1 MSTTSETTP
10 PATAPAAAS
19 PAPAAPR
26 VRRPRPQL
34 MSVTPSAAERVKALI
49 EGRGKPTA
57 GIRIGVRTK
66 GCSGMSYTLEF
77 ADAQQPMDEV
87 IETAGIKLLI
97 DPKASLFLIGTE
109 MDYEE
114 EKLKSGFVFRNP
126 NEKGRCGCG
135 ESFHV

>member
-1 MSTTSETTP
+1 MSTTTDTSQ
-10 PATAPAAAS
+10 PAAAAAPS
-19 PAPAAPR
+19 AAPAPRP
-26 VRRPRPQL
+26 RRPRPQV
-34 MSVTPSAAERVKALI
+34 MSVTPAAAERVKALI
-49 EGRGKPTA
+49 EGRGKPTV
-57 GIRIGVRTK
+57 GIRIGVRSK

-77 ADAQQPMDEV
+77 ADSQQPMDEV
-87 IETAGIKLLI
+87 VDTQGVKLLI

-114 EKLKSGFVFRNP
+114 EKLKSGFVFKNP

>member
-1 MSTTSETTP
+1 MSTSTPTT
-10 PATAPAAAS
+10 TDAPK
-19 PAPAAPR
+19 PAPAPR
-26 VRRPRPQL
+26 PRRPRPQV
-34 MSVTPSAAERVKALI
+34 MSVTPAADERAKALI
-49 EGRGKPTA
+49 DGRGKPTV
-57 GIRIGVRTK
+57 GIRIGVRSK

-77 ADAQQPMDEV
+77 ADKQEPMDEV
-87 IETAGIKLLI
+87 VETGGIKLLI

-114 EKLKSGFVFRNP
+114 EKLKQGFVFRNP

>member
-10 PATAPAAAS
+10 STSAPAAAS
-19 PAPAAPR
+19 PAPMTPR

-34 MSVTPSAAERVKALI
+34 RAVTPSAAERVKALI

-66 GCSGMSYTLEF
+66 GCSGLSYTLEF
-77 ADAQQPMDEV
+77 ADKQEPMDEV
-87 IETAGIKLLI
+87 VETAGIRLLI

-114 EKLKSGFVFRNP
+114 EKLKSGFVFKNP

>member
-1 MSTTSETTP
+1 MSTTEATP
-10 PATAPAAAS
+10 PAVAAATPAPAS
-19 PAPAAPR
+19 AAPR
-26 VRRPRPQL
+26 VRRPRPQV
-34 MSVTPSAAERVKALI
+34 MSVTPAAAERVKALI
-49 EGRGKPTA
+49 DGRGKPTA

-77 ADAQQPMDEV
+77 ADAQQPMDEIV
-87 IETAGIKLLI
+87 ESGGVKLLI

-109 MDYEE
+109 MDYVE
-114 EKLKSGFVFRNP
+114 EKLKSGFVFTNP